1 MESTSLKAQTRT
13 VISKGLNRLRRDGL
27 LPGVLYGSNVDPVAL
42 QLPAHEAGQL
52 LTRLQG
58 TVLIDLEVDGQTH
71 TTIVRELQRDV
82 LRGNPVHVD
91 FMAVDMEQVLNI
103 MVPINL
109 VGESPAVATGEYAV
123 MTSLYELEV
132 ECLPKDIINIIEV
145 SVEGLT
151 DLGDTILVSDVVVP
165 EGINILT
172 DSEEAVARVAY
183 AGIVEVEEEEEEE
196 EGLELDAEDV
206 EVIEKGKGT
215 DDEFDESSDN
225 AESTE

>member
-1 MESTSLKAQTRT
+1 MDTVLLKAQTRT

-82 LRGNPVHVD
+82 LRGHPVHVD
-91 FMAVDMEQVLNI
+91 FMAVDMEQVLTI

-172 DSEEAVARVAY
+172 DLEEAVARVAY
-183 AGIVEVEEEEEEE
+183 AGIIEVEEEEAQVMIRWR
-196 EGLELDAEDV
+196 G
-206 EVIEKGKGT
+206 
-215 DDEFDESSDN
+215 
-225 AESTE
+225 

>member
-58 TVLIDLEVDGQTH
+58 TILIDLEVDGQTH

-82 LRGNPVHVD
+82 LRGHPVHVD
-91 FMAVDMEQVLNI
+91 FMAVDMEQVLTI

-109 VGESPAVATGEYAV
+109 VGESPAVATGEYTV

-132 ECLPKDIINIIEV
+132 ECLPKDIINIVEV

-151 DLGDTILVSDVVVP
+151 ELGDTILVSDVVVP

-172 DSEEAVARVAY
+172 DLEEAVARVAY
-183 AGIVEVEEEEEEE
+183 AGIIEVEEEEEEE

-206 EVIEKGKGT
+206 EVIEKGKVT
-215 DDEFDESSDN
+215 DDDFEESSDN

>member
-172 DSEEAVARVAY
+172 DLEESVARVAY
-183 AGIVEVEEEEEEE
+183 AGIVEVEEEEEDE

>member
-172 DSEEAVARVAY
+172 DLEEAVARVAY
-183 AGIVEVEEEEEEE
+183 AGIVEVEEEEEE

-206 EVIEKGKGT
+206 EVIEKGKVA
-215 DDEFDESSDN
+215 DDDFEESSDN
-225 AESTE
+225 AESIE